1 MKAFSNSNLDFLFAT
16 ATATMEDNNFK
27 VRLSTARS
35 FITKS
40 SFSNEKYNQR

>member
-1 MKAFSNSNLDFLFAT
+1 MKAFSNSNLDFLF

-35 FITKS
+35 FITKNI
-40 SFSNEKYNQR
+40 FSNEKYNQR